1 MGDNFIYI
9 SSRQVR
15 WLIILSFIFAL
26 LLDSINL
33 IGQNY
38 LFLPPFTL
46 LVLLYWSG
54 HFLDYT
60 YLTTAFI
67 IGLLADT
74 LYQSTLGLHALI
86 YIVLTFM
93 MLRHRLRF
101 RGYSLPQQAL
111 NIIVFMFIFQ
121 LLHLL
126 MLTPKL
132 DSTEQLSFWLMPIVA
147 AFFWLLFAKLLNLL
161 TQQNAVEK

>member
-15 WLIILSFIFAL
+15 WLIILSFVIAL
-26 LLDSINL
+26 VLDSINL
-33 IGQNY
+33 IGASYQ
-38 LFLPPFTL
+38 FLPPFTL

-60 YLTTAFI
+60 YISTAFV

-74 LYQSTLGLHALI
+74 LYQTTLGMHALI
-86 YIVLTFM
+86 YVTLTFT
-93 MLRHRLRF
+93 MLRHRLHF
-101 RGYSLPQQAL
+101 RGYSVIQQAL

-121 LLHLL
+121 VLHLL
-126 MLTPKL
+126 ILSPTL
-132 DSTEQLSFWLMPIVA
+132 DDNEMIQFWSMPVVS
-147 AFFWLLFAKLLNLL
+147 AFLWLIFAKLLNLL
-161 TQQNAVEK
+161 TQQNAIEN